1 MALCMTLSIM
11 VKISLR
17 SIVFQE
23 TTARIQVY
31 VFLTEIELQILKVVT
46 RISCEIQDNG
56 QSVLK
61 CTDEVSSRLL
71 VSEFTN
77 FQ

>member
-1 MALCMTLSIM
+1 MYDTEYYGQDFFEEHC
-11 VKISLR
+11 
-17 SIVFQE
+17 FQE

-31 VFLTEIELQILKVVT
+31 IFLTEIELQILKVVT

-77 FQ
+77 FR